1 MKSTNRLHQIWI
13 FVFLVASAFTLQAQE
28 KFHISNHKILIEG
41 TSNIHDWEMNVE
53 KVDGFI
59 EMKTE
64 NDEITIS
71 NISLT
76 IPVKSMKSGK
86 GKMDSNT
93 YEALK
98 EKKNPNITFSFL
110 ETTKVEKTGNST
122 YKVNIKGNLSIAGN
136 TQTIIIPLIID
147 TSKTSITASYNI
159 NMTDYGVD
167 PPTAVFGTIKTGEAV
182 SLNFNLNYTK

>member
-1 MKSTNRLHQIWI
+1 MKITNRLHQIWI
-13 FVFLVASAFTLQAQE
+13 FIFLVASGFTLQAQE
-28 KFHISNHKILIEG
+28 KFTISNHKILIEG
-41 TSNIHDWEMNVE
+41 TSNIHDWEMDVE
-53 KVDGFI
+53 KVNGFI

-71 NISLT
+71 NMSLT

-122 YKVNIKGNLSIAGN
+122 YKIDIKGKLTIAGN
-136 TQTIIIPLIID
+136 TQSVVIPIVID
-147 TSKTSITASYNI
+147 TQKTNLTASYNL
-159 NMTDYGVD
+159 NMTDFGVD
-167 PPTAVFGTIKTGEAV
+167 PPTAVFGTIKTGDAV